1 MRISSPFRILPLV
14 VLATIAALVA
24 ACGGDS
30 TPTPTQSPQATSTPT
45 ATAAPAATA
54 TPTRAPDPVAT
65 ATPTVA
71 PIVDPTVEPTT
82 GSLVTLVAHQ
92 TLGNVLADGA
102 GNVLYLYTRD
112 ERETSNCS
120 GGCLTAWP
128 PLMTDGTPQA
138 GDGVN
143 ADRLGVI
150 QAPDG
155 KSQVT
160 YNGWPLYYF
169 ANDAAPGEARG
180 QDRGDVWYVVS
191 AFGGPIFTAALVNLS
206 TEGLL
211 GAHLVDNSGR
221 VQYLYTRDE
230 KSVSNCSGNCA
241 LSWPP
246 LLSVDAPTAGDGVT
260 ADRLSTTVRADG
272 SKQVTYNG
280 WPLYYYAK
288 DVKPGGTVG
297 QDRGDV
303 WYLLGPDGGPIQTSA
318 AVTLSASAMY
328 GDILTTVGGRSIY
341 LYTRDEPLV
350 TNCSGGCARSWP
362 PILTVDA
369 PTAGEGVDG
378 TLLGVISRG
387 DGSKQVTYNGWPLY
401 LYANDEKPGDVVGQ
415 ARGEVWYVLNAAG
428 EMVVEAVP
436 QPVTSSISNFSLQD
450 LTIAVGETVRWT
462 NSDSAPHTA
471 TSGAAGA
478 LSGVWD
484 SDDLTQG
491 QSYDFAFTEAG
502 VFPYFCTIHPSMTAT
517 VTVTAP

>member
-502 VFPYFCTIHPSMTAT
+502 VFPYFCTIHP
-517 VTVTAP
+517 